1 MLHLKELSKDFAGNP
16 LFTNISWH
24 LKKGERVALVD
35 ENGAGKSTLMKI
47 IAGLAEP
54 SSGEIQ
60 FARGARASY
69 LPQDGLVTTGTLLFH
84 EARSAFGELLAME
97 EELHALGQ
105 QLELLPH
112 DAPEHEQLL
121 ERYGEL
127 QEQFRHRGGY
137 TMEAEIGTVL
147 KGLGFRQDDWYR
159 DCGEFSGGWQM
170 RIALA
175 RLLLQRP
182 DVLLLD
188 EPTNHLDIEARNWLE
203 VYLCSYPGSVILVS
217 HDRFFMDQV
226 CSRIAEVWNHTIA
239 DYHCSYS
246 RYLVQR
252 EERVSALREAKR
264 IQDEE
269 LQKTEDFIRRFRY
282 QANKASLVQ
291 SRIKQLEKVERIVIP
306 PERKRIRF
314 HFPEAPKSGKIVL
327 ELRGLTKSYGSHT
340 VLNNIDL
347 TVEKGERVALVGHN
361 GAGKSTLMSVLAGAE
376 FQGGERIIGHN
387 VILDY
392 FAQDQANV
400 LDFSRSAWDE
410 LYADAPYE
418 MVPKLRDILGAFLFT
433 GDDINKRIS
442 VLSGGERNRL
452 ALAKMLLRPSNLL
465 LMDEPTNHLD
475 LFSKEVLLDALKS
488 FEGTVVFVSHDRYF
502 VNGLANRVIEVE
514 GGGLENFYGD
524 YEYYLEKK
532 EGAGV
537 AGSGI
542 DRTVAVA
549 AGQSSTSAG
558 SAAPAPLPVVEKEDR
573 KRGREE
579 EKQRKREED
588 KRQKRLGEIEKEI
601 ARTESE
607 ITRLEAE
614 MGQPGFFDDL
624 ERGKAGGERHA
635 ALNEQLE
642 KLYNEWEGLS
652 G

>member
-1 MLHLKELSKDFAGNP
+1 MLHLKQLSKDFAGNP
-16 LFTNISWH
+16 LFTHISWH
-24 LKKGERVALVD
+24 LKKGERVALVG

-47 IAGLAEP
+47 VAGLIEP
-54 SSGEIQ
+54 TSGEIQ

-69 LPQDGLVTTGTLLFH
+69 LPQDGIVTSGSSLFH

-97 EELHALGQ
+97 EELQRLGQ
-105 QLELLPH
+105 ELERLPH
-112 DAPEHEQLL
+112 DSPEHEQLL
-121 ERYGEL
+121 HRYGEL

-147 KGLGFRQDDWYR
+147 KGLGFSPDDGER

-203 VYLCSYPGSVILVS
+203 EYLCSYPGSVILVS

-226 CSRIAEVWNHTIA
+226 CSRVAEVWNHAIT
-239 DYHCSYS
+239 DYHCTYS

-269 LQKTEDFIRRFRY
+269 VEKIEDFIRRFRY

-291 SRIKQLEKVERIVIP
+291 SRIKQLEKIERIVIP
-306 PERKRIRF
+306 PERRRIRF
-314 HFPEAPKSGKIVL
+314 HFPDAPKSGRIVM
-327 ELRGLTKSYGSHT
+327 ELKKLTKSYGDHT
-340 VLNNIDL
+340 VLDCVDL
-347 TVEKGERVALVGHN
+347 VIEKGERVALVGHN
-361 GAGKSTLMSVLAGAE
+361 GAGKSTLMSVLAGASY
-376 FQGGERIIGHN
+376 QGGELVTGHN
-387 VILDY
+387 VSMDY
-392 FAQDQANV
+392 FAQDQASV
-400 LDFSRSAWDE
+400 LDSDRTVYEEIYS
-410 LYADAPYE
+410 DAPYD
-418 MVPKLRDILGAFLFT
+418 MVPRLRDILGAFLFS
-433 GDDINKRIS
+433 GDDINKNVG

-488 FEGTVVFVSHDRYF
+488 FDGTVVFVSHDRYF
-502 VNGLANRVIEVE
+502 VNGLATRVVEVE
-514 GGGLENFYGD
+514 GGTLTDFYGD

-532 EGAGV
+532 EGVQAATPASPSRNAG
-537 AGSGI
+537 GETG
-542 DRTVAVA
+542 A
-549 AGQSSTSAG
+549 APVE
-558 SAAPAPLPVVEKEDR
+558 PAPLPVFEKAERLKDR
-573 KRGREE
+573 EEQKRLRREE
-579 EKQRKREED
+579 EK
-588 KRQKRLGEIEKEI
+588 RQKQLAETERQISRVEADI
-601 ARTESE
+601 AR
-607 ITRLEAE
+607 LEEE
-614 MGQPGFFDDL
+614 MAAPGFFDDPD
-624 ERGKAGGERHA
+624 RGKEAGDRHA
-635 ALNEQLE
+635 LLNGELEQLY
-642 KLYNEWEGLS
+642 LAWEELS

>member
-1 MLHLKELSKDFAGNP
+1 MLHLKQLSKDFAGKP
-16 LFTNISWH
+16 LLSNISWH
-24 LKKGERVALVD
+24 LKKRERVALVG

-47 IAGLAEP
+47 IAGLNEP
-54 SSGEIQ
+54 SAGEIQ
-60 FARGARASY
+60 FARGARAAY
-69 LPQDGLVTTGTLLFH
+69 LPQDGIVTSGCLLFH

-97 EELHALGQ
+97 EELHGLGQ
-105 QLELLPH
+105 ELERQPH
-112 DAPEHEQLL
+112 DAPDHDQML

-147 KGLGFRQDDWYR
+147 KGLGFNQEDWYR

-203 VYLCSYPGSVILVS
+203 EYLCSYPGSVILVS

-246 RYLVQR
+246 RYLDQR

-264 IQDEE
+264 LQDEE
-269 LQKTEDFIRRFRY
+269 VEKTEDFIRRFRY

-291 SRIKQLEKVERIVIP
+291 SRIKQLEKVERIIIP

-314 HFPEAPKSGKIVL
+314 NFPDAPKSGKIVM
-327 ELRGLTKSYGSHT
+327 ELKGLTKSYGSHR
-340 VLNNIDL
+340 VLDNINL
-347 TVEKGERVALVGHN
+347 TIEKGERLALVGHN
-361 GAGKSTLMSVLAGAE
+361 GAGKSTLMSVLAGTE
-376 FQGGERIIGHN
+376 HQGGERILGHN
-387 VILDY
+387 VTMDY

-400 LDFSRSAWDE
+400 LDFTRSAWDE

-433 GDDINKRIS
+433 GDDINKKVG

-488 FEGTVVFVSHDRYF
+488 FDGTVVFVSHDRYF
-502 VNGLANRVIEVE
+502 VNGLATRVVEVE

-524 YEYYLEKK
+524 YEYYLAKK
-532 EGAGV
+532 EGLAVTAVGTSG
-537 AGSGI
+537 GSVSEVSA
-542 DRTVAVA
+542 TATNPA
-549 AGQSSTSAG
+549 A
-558 SAAPAPLPVVEKEDR
+558 LPEQPKEDR

-579 EKQRKREED
+579 EKQRKREEE
-588 KRQKRLGEIEKEI
+588 KLQKRLSEIEKEI
-601 ARTESE
+601 VRTESE
-607 ITRLEAE
+607 VARLENE
-614 MGQPGFFDDL
+614 MGQPGYFDDP

-635 ALNEQLE
+635 ELNAFLE
-642 KLYNEWEGLS
+642 KLYGEWEELS
-652 G
+652 A

>member
-1 MLHLKELSKDFAGNP
+1 MLHLKQLSKDFAGNP
-16 LFTNISWH
+16 LFTDISWH
-24 LKKGERVALVD
+24 LKKGERVALVG

-47 IAGLAEP
+47 IAGLIEP
-54 SSGEIQ
+54 TSGEIQ

-69 LPQDGLVTTGTLLFH
+69 LPQDGIVTSGTSLFQ

-97 EELHALGQ
+97 EELHRLGREME
-105 QLELLPH
+105 QLP
-112 DAPEHEQLL
+112 ASSSEHEQLL
-121 ERYGEL
+121 QRYGEL

-147 KGLGFRQDDWYR
+147 KGLGFSPDDWQR

-188 EPTNHLDIEARNWLE
+188 EPTNHLDLEARNWLE
-203 VYLCSYPGSVILVS
+203 SYLCSYPGSVILVS

-226 CSRIAEVWNHTIA
+226 CSRVAEVWNHAIS

-252 EERVSALREAKR
+252 DERISALREAKR

-269 LQKTEDFIRRFRY
+269 VEKIEDFIRRFRY

-314 HFPEAPKSGKIVL
+314 HFPDAPKSGRVVM
-327 ELRGLTKSYGSHT
+327 ELKKLTKAFGSHT
-340 VLNNIDL
+340 VLDRVDL
-347 TVEKGERVALVGHN
+347 VIEKGERVALVGHN
-361 GAGKSTLMSVLAGAE
+361 GAGKSTLMSVLAG
-376 FQGGERIIGHN
+376 GEYQAGECIAGHN
-387 VILDY
+387 LAMDY
-392 FAQDQANV
+392 FAQDQASV
-400 LDFSRSAWDE
+400 LDSTRSVYE
-410 LYADAPYE
+410 EIYSDAPYE
-418 MVPKLRDILGAFLFT
+418 MVPRLRDILGAFLFS
-433 GDDINKRIS
+433 GDDINKKVG

-475 LFSKEVLLDALKS
+475 LFSKEVLLDALRS
-488 FEGTVVFVSHDRYF
+488 FDGTVVFVSHDRYF
-502 VNGLANRVIEVE
+502 VNGLATRVVEVE
-514 GGGLENFYGD
+514 GGRLIDYYGD

-532 EGAGV
+532 EGAERAVTPAPPSRNNGGE
-537 AGSGI
+537 AG
-542 DRTVAVA
+542 T
-549 AGQSSTSAG
+549 
-558 SAAPAPLPVVEKEDR
+558 APVEPEPLPVFEKSERLKD
-573 KRGREE
+573 REE
-579 EKQRKREED
+579 QKRLKREGE
-588 KRQKRLGEIEKEI
+588 KRQKQLGEVEKQISRMEAEI
-601 ARTESE
+601 AR
-607 ITRLEAE
+607 LEEE
-614 MGQPGFFDDL
+614 MAGPGFFDDP
-624 ERGKAGGERHA
+624 ERGKEAGDRHA
-635 ALNEQLE
+635 ALNGELEQL
-642 KLYNEWEGLS
+642 YQAWEELS

>member
-16 LFTNISWH
+16 LFTRISWH
-24 LKKGERVALVD
+24 LKKGERVALVG

-60 FARGARASY
+60 FSRGARAAY
-69 LPQDGLVTTGTLLFH
+69 LPQDGIVTSGRLLFH

-97 EELHALGQ
+97 EELHGLGQ
-105 QLELLPH
+105 DLERLPG
-112 DAPEHEQLL
+112 DAPEHEQMLQ
-121 ERYGEL
+121 RYGEL

-137 TMEAEIGTVL
+137 TMESEIGTVL
-147 KGLGFRQDDWYR
+147 KGLGFQQSDWYR

-175 RLLLQRP
+175 RLLLQSP

-203 VYLCSYPGSVILVS
+203 EYLCSYPGSVILVS
-217 HDRFFMDQV
+217 HDRFFMDRV
-226 CSRIAEVWNHTIA
+226 CSRIAEVWNHAIS

-252 EERVSALREAKR
+252 EERVAALREAKR

-269 LQKTEDFIRRFRY
+269 VGKTEDFIRRFRY

-314 HFPEAPKSGKIVL
+314 HFPQAPKSGKIVM
-327 ELRGLTKSYGSHT
+327 ELKGLTKSYGSHT
-340 VLNNIDL
+340 VLNHIDL
-347 TVEKGERVALVGHN
+347 AVEKGERVALVGHN

-376 FQGGERIIGHN
+376 FQGGERIVGHN
-387 VILDY
+387 VTMDY
-392 FAQDQANV
+392 FAQDQADV

-433 GDDINKRIS
+433 GDDIHKMVG

-475 LFSKEVLLDALKS
+475 LFSKEVLLDALRS
-488 FEGTVVFVSHDRYF
+488 FDGTVVFVSHDRYF
-502 VNGLANRVIEVE
+502 VNGLANRIIEVE
-514 GGGLENFYGD
+514 GGGLENYYGD
-524 YEYYLEKK
+524 YEYYLSKK
-532 EGAGV
+532 EGQTGGSV
-537 AGSGI
+537 ARPGGTGNEPGSP
-542 DRTVAVA
+542 
-549 AGQSSTSAG
+549 
-558 SAAPAPLPVVEKEDR
+558 AAPEALPGQPKEER
-573 KRGREE
+573 RRGREE
-579 EKQRKREED
+579 EKQRRREDD
-588 KRQKRLGEIEKEI
+588 KRQKLLGELEKQI

-614 MGQPGFFDDL
+614 MGQPGFFDDP

-635 ALNEQLE
+635 ALNVRLE
-642 KLYNEWEGLS
+642 ELYGEWEGLS
-652 G
+652 EGL